1 MGGAPLHKGHPGPR
15 PPGTDMQL
23 TDVPGIG
30 PAYAERLEAAGVHDA
45 ESLANATDVAA
56 LADAAGIP
64 RTRLEASAI
73 QARLLLD
80 ARPEE
85 SGVAMELPESGLQRW
100 MAEAAGTAMTIKE
113 WATEKARHLSF
124 PSFRR
129 GRAA

>member
-1 MGGAPLHKGHPGPR
+1 
-15 PPGTDMQL
+15 MQL

-30 PAYAERLEAAGVHDA
+30 PSYAERLEAAGVHDA
-45 ESLANATDVAA
+45 ESLAHATDVSA
-56 LADAAGIP
+56 LAEAAGIP

-85 SGVAMELPESGLQRW
+85 SGVAMEVPESSLQRW
-100 MAEAAGTAMTIKE
+100 IAEATGYAMTVKE
-113 WATEKARHLSF
+113 WATEKARHLTF
-124 PSFRR
+124 PAFGRR